1 MRGSSTYVPSQSCF
15 PTLLHDGQNATSTG
29 DTHIT
34 ALYASC
40 VRSLLAVL
48 MLVIS
53 SAPLGGV
60 QAEAPDGDVSSSFDV
75 VLMGDRQT
83 ESMSATFQEIIESR
97 VIESSIEAI
106 TGESLGMAGHLAF
119 YMEGLSP
126 WQEVLSTQSDYL
138 LLQPEATEISKHP
151 ASAGF
156 GSLSSSMTDISS
168 IAGGMPSDP
177 VLLIPWAHMRG
188 DSSRPITHGS
198 FQAMNQAIEN
208 GSMSLMGGSSTGIQF
223 AIPADE
229 AYDMVYRDVLESGSD
244 PLSANS
250 QFARLYESDGV
261 NASEEGSY
269 LVSCTILL
277 SLLDEVCDDSDRPL
291 TIDQNTAAYLENVSQ
306 RAVESMVDFDPPRS
320 DSRPKVRLDNI
331 PGGTYGI
338 QPGSSIGITIFV
350 RNYGELSRSALL
362 DINLPEGWGWEWS
375 DPTVQPGARVISIDS
390 DVGVSISALVHA
402 PDPGP
407 FAPEWKSV
415 HYATVTVLDEVGG
428 SDQWSFGLEV
438 GRTRDAGITSGGES
452 LSMPPGSIA
461 ILEVGILNKGNGV
474 DNIDVGIVGQ
484 GDISTDV
491 GAGIISQD
499 GWGAILLDSSLTTG
513 VEPWGGVTVR
523 IQLAS
528 SDDSSG
534 FFDFEIRVAPS
545 GGSYTESV
553 QVGAMIST
561 RISGSME
568 VDSDDCSYV
577 EPGDECSLDVTI
589 RNNGEG
595 RTAYSVN
602 VEGAPGWMGINGIQ
616 TLEIEGG
623 EESKITLAM
632 EIGSGSP
639 ANDDLGIEIRLMTQ
653 GLIIGSESII
663 IGIRSEAEIVISGST
678 SCTTDDEGKLL
689 LAVVIS
695 NIGMESDYVDLSIDL
710 DRSGEHGVIV
720 DSSMNNERSIRI
732 GPILP
737 GESADIGGWS
747 DSNDGSVRMEVSA
760 SPAGNPSEL
769 INAACTFSE
778 DFIAGSGD
786 GSSSIDMGLLQS
798 TFLVLISL
806 LSIGGLFQLRRTLK
820 RNKIENSTSEKFSST
835 ITAEEFSSGF
845 KRTEEEKITHN
856 REEIARSNLALDKG
870 IVDDVMEEIDDL
882 PSNDKAPVQRGS
894 LPSSDSVENLI
905 KDLME

>member
-1 MRGSSTYVPSQSCF
+1 MLSQSCF
-15 PTLLHDGQNATSTG
+15 PTLLHDSQGATSTG

-60 QAEAPDGDVSSSFDV
+60 QAETPGDQLSSSFDV

-83 ESMSATFQEIIESR
+83 ESISATFQEIMGARVTESN
-97 VIESSIEAI
+97 VQAV

-151 ASAGF
+151 TSSGF
-156 GSLSSSMTDISS
+156 VSLSSSMADISS
-168 IAGGMPSDP
+168 IAGSMPSDP
-177 VLLIPWAHMRG
+177 VLLIPWAHMMG
-188 DSSRPITHGS
+188 DSTRPITHGS
-198 FQAMNQAIEN
+198 FQTMNQAIEN
-208 GSMSLMGGSSTGIQF
+208 GSISLMEGSSTDIQF

-229 AYDMVYRDVLESGSD
+229 AYDTVYRDVLESGSD
-244 PLSANS
+244 PLDANS
-250 QFARLYESDGV
+250 QFARLYENDGV

-277 SLLDEVCDDSDRPL
+277 SLMDEVCDSSDRPPA
-291 TIDQNTAAYLENVSQ
+291 IDQNTAAYLENVSK
-306 RAVESMVDFDPPRS
+306 RVVDNMVDFNPPRS
-320 DSRPKVRLDNI
+320 DSRPKIRLDNI

-350 RNYGELSRSALL
+350 RNYGEVSRSALL
-362 DINLPEGWGWEWS
+362 DVDLPEGWSWEWS
-375 DPTVQPGARVISIDS
+375 DPTVQPGARVINIDS
-390 DVGVSISALVHA
+390 DVGVSISALIHA

-461 ILEVGILNKGNGV
+461 VLEVGILNKGNGV

-491 GAGIISQD
+491 GSGIISQD

-513 VEPWGGVTVR
+513 VEPWGDVTVR

-545 GGSYTESV
+545 GGSYTESI

-568 VDSDDCSYV
+568 IESDDCSYV
-577 EPGDECSLDVTI
+577 EPSDECSLDVTI
-589 RNNGEG
+589 RNDGEG
-595 RTAYSVN
+595 RTAYSVD

-616 TLEIEGG
+616 TLEIESGG
-623 EESKITLAM
+623 ESKITLAIG
-632 EIGSGSP
+632 IGSGSP

-653 GLIIGSESII
+653 GLIIDSESIV

-678 SCTTDDEGKLL
+678 SCTTDDEGELL

-710 DRSGEHGVIV
+710 DRSGEHGIVI
-720 DSSMNNERSIRI
+720 DSSKNNERSIRI

-737 GESADIGGWS
+737 GESANIGGWS
-747 DSNDGSVRMEVSA
+747 DPNDGSVRMEVSA

-778 DFIAGSGD
+778 DFIAGSEG
-786 GSSSIDMGLLQS
+786 GSTSIDMGLLQS
-798 TFLVLISL
+798 IFLVLISL
-806 LSIGGLFQLRRTLK
+806 LSVGGLFQLRRTLK
-820 RNKIENSTSEKFSST
+820 RNKTGSSSSEEFSST

-845 KRTEEEKITHN
+845 KRTEEEKIIQN

-870 IVDDVMEEIDDL
+870 IIDDVIGGIENL
-882 PSNDKAPVQRGS
+882 PSEGKAPIQRDS
-894 LPSSDSVENLI
+894 LPPADSVEGLI

>member
-1 MRGSSTYVPSQSCF
+1 
-15 PTLLHDGQNATSTG
+15 
-29 DTHIT
+29 
-34 ALYASC
+34 
-40 VRSLLAVL
+40 

-53 SAPLGGV
+53 SAPLGEV
-60 QAEAPDGDVSSSFDV
+60 QAETSEDELSGSFDV
-75 VLMGDRQT
+75 VMIGDRQT
-83 ESMSATFQEIIESR
+83 ESISATFQGIIGSR
-97 VIESSIEAI
+97 TTESSVEAV
-106 TGESLGMAGHLAF
+106 TGESLGIAGHLAF
-119 YMEGLSP
+119 YTEGLSP

-151 ASAGF
+151 TSSGF
-156 GSLSSSMTDISS
+156 GSLSSSMADISS
-168 IAGGMPSDP
+168 IAEGMPSDP

-188 DSSRPITHGS
+188 DSTRPITHGS

-208 GSMSLMGGSSTGIQF
+208 GSMSLMEGSSAGIQF
-223 AIPADE
+223 AIPTDE
-229 AYDMVYRDVLESGSD
+229 AYDTVYRDVLESGSD
-244 PLSANS
+244 PLDANS
-250 QFARLYESDGV
+250 QFSRLYENDGV

-277 SLLDEVCDDSDRPL
+277 SLMDEVCDSSDRPPN
-291 TIDQNTAAYLENVSQ
+291 IDQDTASYLENVSQ
-306 RAVESMVDFDPPRS
+306 RAVDNMVDFNPPRS
-320 DSRPKVRLDNI
+320 DSRPKIRLDNI

-350 RNYGELSRSALL
+350 RNYGEVSRSALL
-362 DINLPEGWGWEWS
+362 DVDLPEGWGWEWS
-375 DPTVQPGARVISIDS
+375 DPTVQPGARVINVDS
-390 DVGVSISALVHA
+390 DVGVSISALIHA
-402 PDPGP
+402 PNPGP
-407 FAPEWKSV
+407 LAPEWKSV

-484 GDISTDV
+484 GDISADV
-491 GAGIISQD
+491 GSGIISQD

-513 VEPWGGVTVR
+513 VGPWKDVTVR

-568 VDSDDCSYV
+568 IDSDDCSYV
-577 EPGDECSLDVTI
+577 EPSDECSLDVTI
-589 RNNGEG
+589 RNGGEG
-595 RTAYSVN
+595 RTTYSVD
-602 VEGAPGWMGINGIQ
+602 VEGAPSWMGISGIQ
-616 TLEIEGG
+616 TLEIESG
-623 EESKITLAM
+623 EESKITLDM
-632 EIGSGSP
+632 GIGSGSP

-653 GLIIGSESII
+653 GLIIDSESIV
-663 IGIRSEAEIVISGST
+663 IGIRSEAEIVITGST
-678 SCTTDDEGKLL
+678 SCTTNDEGELL
-689 LAVVIS
+689 LEVVIS

-710 DRSGEHGVIV
+710 DRDGEHGIIV
-720 DSSMNNERSIRI
+720 DSSKNNERSIRI

-737 GESADIGGWS
+737 GESTNIGGWS
-747 DSNDGSVRMEVSA
+747 DSSDGSVRMEVSA

-769 INAACTFSE
+769 INAACTFSG
-778 DFIAGSGD
+778 DFIAGSD
-786 GSSSIDMGLLQS
+786 GASTSIDMGLLQS
-798 TFLVLISL
+798 IFLVLISL
-806 LSIGGLFQLRRTLK
+806 LSVGGLFQFRRILK
-820 RNKIENSTSEKFSST
+820 RNKIENLASEEFSST

-845 KRTEEEKITHN
+845 RRTEEEKIIQN

-870 IVDDVMEEIDDL
+870 IIDDVIGEIEDL
-882 PSNDKAPVQRGS
+882 PSESRVPIQRDS
-894 LPSSDSVENLI
+894 LPPADSVEDLI
-905 KDLME
+905 KDLIE

>member
-1 MRGSSTYVPSQSCF
+1 
-15 PTLLHDGQNATSTG
+15 
-29 DTHIT
+29 
-34 ALYASC
+34 
-40 VRSLLAVL
+40 

-53 SAPLGGV
+53 STPLGGV
-60 QAEAPDGDVSSSFDV
+60 QAEDPEDDGSSSFDI

-83 ESMSATFQEIIESR
+83 ESMSATFQGIVESR
-97 VIESSIEAI
+97 VIESSIEVI
-106 TGESLGMAGHLAF
+106 TGESLGVTGHLAF

-126 WQEVLSTQSDYL
+126 WLEVLSTQSDYL
-138 LLQPEATEISKHP
+138 LIQPEATEISRHP
-151 ASAGF
+151 TSAGF
-156 GSLSSSMTDISS
+156 TSLSSSITDLSS

-177 VLLIPWAHMRG
+177 VLLVPWAHMRG
-188 DSSRPITHGS
+188 DPLRPITQGS
-198 FQAMNQAIEN
+198 FQAMSQAIDN
-208 GSMSLMGGSSTGIQF
+208 GSMSLIEDPSSGVQF
-223 AIPADE
+223 VIPAGK
-229 AYDMVYRDVLESGSD
+229 AYDVVYRDVLESGSD
-244 PLSANS
+244 PLDPNS

-277 SLLDEVCDDSDRPL
+277 SLLDEVCDNSDRPL
-291 TIDQNTAAYLENVSQ
+291 TIDQSVAAYLENVSQ
-306 RAVESMVDFDPPRS
+306 RVVDSMVDFDPPRS

-331 PGGTYGI
+331 PGGIYGI
-338 QPGSSIGITIFV
+338 QPGSSIGVTIFV

-362 DINLPEGWGWEWS
+362 DVDLPEGWDWGWS
-375 DPTVQPGARVISIDS
+375 DPTVQPGARVINIDS
-390 DVGVSISALVHA
+390 DVGVSIPALIHA
-402 PDPGP
+402 PNPGP

-415 HYATVTVLDEVGG
+415 HYATVTVIDEVGG
-428 SDQWSFGLEV
+428 SDMWSFGLEV

-461 ILEVGILNKGNGV
+461 ILEVGILNKGNGA
-474 DNIDVGIVGQ
+474 DDIDIGIVGQ

-491 GAGIISQD
+491 GASIISQD
-499 GWGAILLDSSLTTG
+499 GWGAILLDSSLTTDM
-513 VEPWGGVTVR
+513 EPWKGVTVR

-545 GGSYTESV
+545 GNSYTESV

-568 VDSDDCSYV
+568 VDSDNCSYV
-577 EPGDECSLDVTI
+577 ETRDECSLDVTI
-589 RNNGEG
+589 RNNGDG

-602 VEGAPGWMGINGIQ
+602 VEGAPSWMGINGLQ
-616 TLEIEGG
+616 TVEIEGG
-623 EESKITLAM
+623 GESKITLVI
-632 EIGSGSP
+632 EIKTGSP
-639 ANDDLGIEIRLMTQ
+639 ANDDLGIEIRLITQ
-653 GLIIGSESII
+653 GLIIDSENII
-663 IGIRSEAEIVISGST
+663 IGIRSEAEIVILGGT

-710 DRSGEHGVIV
+710 DRSGEHGIIV
-720 DSSMNNERSIRI
+720 NSSMNNERSIRI

-778 DFIAGSGD
+778 DFIIGSGN
-786 GSSSIDMGLLQS
+786 GSSSIDVGLLQS

-820 RNKIENSTSEKFSST
+820 PNKIENSTSEEFSST

-870 IVDDVMEEIDDL
+870 IVDDVIEEIDNL
-882 PSNDKAPVQRGS
+882 PSNNKVPGQRNS

>member
-1 MRGSSTYVPSQSCF
+1 MLSQSYF
-15 PTLLHDGQNATSTG
+15 PTLLHDSQGATSTG

-60 QAEAPDGDVSSSFDV
+60 QAETPGDQLSSSFDV

-83 ESMSATFQEIIESR
+83 ESISATFQEIMGAQVTESN
-97 VIESSIEAI
+97 VQAV

-126 WQEVLSTQSDYL
+126 WQEVLSMQSDYL

-151 ASAGF
+151 TSSGF
-156 GSLSSSMTDISS
+156 VSLSSSMADISS
-168 IAGGMPSDP
+168 IAGSMPSDP
-177 VLLIPWAHMRG
+177 VLLIPWAHMMG
-188 DSSRPITHGS
+188 DSTRPITHGS
-198 FQAMNQAIEN
+198 FQTMNQAIEN
-208 GSMSLMGGSSTGIQF
+208 GSISLMEGSSTDIQF

-229 AYDMVYRDVLESGSD
+229 AYDTVYRDVLESGSD
-244 PLSANS
+244 PLDANS
-250 QFARLYESDGV
+250 QFARLYENDGV

-277 SLLDEVCDDSDRPL
+277 SLMDEVCDGSDRPPA
-291 TIDQNTAAYLENVSQ
+291 IDQNTAAYLENVSK
-306 RAVESMVDFDPPRS
+306 RVVDNMVDFNPPRS
-320 DSRPKVRLDNI
+320 DSRPKIRLDNI

-350 RNYGELSRSALL
+350 RNYGEVSRSALL
-362 DINLPEGWGWEWS
+362 DVDLPEGWSWEWS
-375 DPTVQPGARVISIDS
+375 DPTVQPGARVINIDS
-390 DVGVSISALVHA
+390 DAGVSISALIHA

-461 ILEVGILNKGNGV
+461 VLEVGILNKGNGV

-491 GAGIISQD
+491 GSGIISQD
-499 GWGAILLDSSLTTG
+499 GWGAILLDSSLTMG
-513 VEPWGGVTVR
+513 VEPWEDVTVR

-545 GGSYTESV
+545 GGSYTESI

-568 VDSDDCSYV
+568 IESDDCSYV
-577 EPGDECSLDVTI
+577 EPSDECSLDVTI
-589 RNNGEG
+589 RNDGEG
-595 RTAYSVN
+595 RTAYSVD

-616 TLEIEGG
+616 TLEIESGG
-623 EESKITLAM
+623 ESKITLAIG
-632 EIGSGSP
+632 IGSGSP
-639 ANDDLGIEIRLMTQ
+639 TNDDLGIEIRLMTQ
-653 GLIIGSESII
+653 GLIIDSESIV

-678 SCTTDDEGKLL
+678 SCTTDDEGELL

-710 DRSGEHGVIV
+710 DRSGEHGIVI
-720 DSSMNNERSIRI
+720 DSSKNNERSIRI

-737 GESADIGGWS
+737 GGSANIGGWS
-747 DSNDGSVRMEVSA
+747 DPNDGSVRMEVSA

-778 DFIAGSGD
+778 DFIAGSEG
-786 GSSSIDMGLLQS
+786 GSTSIDMGLLQS
-798 TFLVLISL
+798 IFLVLISL
-806 LSIGGLFQLRRTLK
+806 LSVGGLFQLRRTLK
-820 RNKIENSTSEKFSST
+820 RNKTGSSSSEEFSST

-845 KRTEEEKITHN
+845 KRTEEEKIIQN

-870 IVDDVMEEIDDL
+870 IIDDVIGGIENL
-882 PSNDKAPVQRGS
+882 PSEGKAPIQRDS
-894 LPSSDSVENLI
+894 LPPADSVEGLI

>member
-1 MRGSSTYVPSQSCF
+1 MQESSTYMPSQSCY
-15 PTLLHDGQNATSTG
+15 PTLLHDGQGTTTTG

-53 SAPLGGV
+53 SASLEGV
-60 QAEAPDGDVSSSFDV
+60 QADTSEDELSTSFDV
-75 VLMGDRQT
+75 ILMGDRQT
-83 ESMSATFQEIIESR
+83 ESISETFQDIIGAR
-97 VIESSIEAI
+97 TTESSVEAV

-151 ASAGF
+151 SSSGF
-156 GSLSSSMTDISS
+156 GSLSSSMADISS

-208 GSMSLMGGSSTGIQF
+208 GSTSLMVGSSTGIQF
-223 AIPADE
+223 AIPTDE
-229 AYDMVYRDVLESGSD
+229 AYDTVYRDVLESGFD
-244 PLSANS
+244 PLDANS
-250 QFARLYESDGV
+250 QFSRLYENDGV
-261 NASEEGSY
+261 NASQEGSY

-277 SLLDEVCDDSDRPL
+277 SLMDQVCDGSDRPL
-291 TIDQNTAAYLENVSQ
+291 AIDQDTAAYLENVSQ
-306 RAVESMVDFDPPRS
+306 RAVNNMVDFNTPSS
-320 DSRPKVRLDNI
+320 DSRPKIRLDNI

-350 RNYGELSRSALL
+350 RNYGEVQRSALL
-362 DINLPEGWGWEWS
+362 DVDLPVGWGWEWS
-375 DPTVQPGARVISIDS
+375 DPTVQPGARVLNIDS
-390 DVGVSISALVHA
+390 DVGVSISALIHA
-402 PDPGP
+402 PNPGP
-407 FAPEWKSV
+407 FAPEWKSL

-428 SDQWSFGLEV
+428 NDQWSFALEV

-474 DNIDVGIVGQ
+474 DDIDIGIVGQ
-484 GDISTDV
+484 GDISNDV
-491 GAGIISQD
+491 GSGIISQD

-513 VEPWGGVTVR
+513 VEPWGDVIVR

-528 SDDSSG
+528 SEDSSG

-561 RISGSME
+561 RISGSM
-568 VDSDDCSYV
+568 VIDSDDCSYV
-577 EPGDECSLDVTI
+577 EPNDECSLDVTI
-589 RNNGEG
+589 RNDGEG
-595 RTAYSVN
+595 RTAYSID
-602 VEGAPGWMGINGIQ
+602 VEGAPDWMGVDGIQ
-616 TLEIEGG
+616 TLEIESGG
-623 EESKITLAM
+623 ESRVTLAM
-632 EIGSGSP
+632 GIGSGSP
-639 ANDDLGIEIRLMTQ
+639 ANDDLGVEIRLITQ
-653 GLIIGSESII
+653 GLIIDSEDVV
-663 IGIRSEAEIVISGST
+663 IGIRSEAEIVITGST
-678 SCTTDDEGKLL
+678 SCTTGDEGELL
-689 LAVVIS
+689 LAFFIS

-710 DRSGEHGVIV
+710 DRSGEHGIVV
-720 DSSMNNERSIRI
+720 DSSKNNERSVRI

-737 GESADIGGWS
+737 GESASIGGWS

-769 INAACTFSE
+769 ISAACTFSE
-778 DFIAGSGD
+778 EFIAGNEG
-786 GSSSIDMGLLQS
+786 GSASIDMGLLQ
-798 TFLVLISL
+798 TAFLVLISL
-806 LSIGGLFQLRRTLK
+806 FSLVGLFQLRRTLE
-820 RNKIENSTSEKFSST
+820 RNKTKNLASEEFSST

-845 KRTEEEKITHN
+845 RRTEEKKIIQN
-856 REEIARSNLALDKG
+856 REEIARSNLALDEG
-870 IVDDVMEEIDDL
+870 IVDDVIGEIENL
-882 PSNDKAPVQRGS
+882 PPGSKKPVQRNS
-894 LPSSDSVENLI
+894 ISPADSVEGLI

>member
-1 MRGSSTYVPSQSCF
+1 MLSQSCF
-15 PTLLHDGQNATSTG
+15 PTLLHDSQGATSTG

-60 QAEAPDGDVSSSFDV
+60 QAETPGDQLSSSFDV

-83 ESMSATFQEIIESR
+83 ESISATFQEIIGAR
-97 VIESSIEAI
+97 ATESSVQAV

-151 ASAGF
+151 TSSGF
-156 GSLSSSMTDISS
+156 VSLSSSMADISS
-168 IAGGMPSDP
+168 IAGSMPSDP
-177 VLLIPWAHMRG
+177 VLLIPWAHMMG
-188 DSSRPITHGS
+188 DSTRPITHGS
-198 FQAMNQAIEN
+198 FQTMNQAIEN
-208 GSMSLMGGSSTGIQF
+208 GSISLMEGSSTDIQF

-229 AYDMVYRDVLESGSD
+229 AYDTVYRDVLESGSD
-244 PLSANS
+244 PLDANS
-250 QFARLYESDGV
+250 QFARLYENDGV

-277 SLLDEVCDDSDRPL
+277 SLMDEVCDSSDRPPA
-291 TIDQNTAAYLENVSQ
+291 IDQNTAAYLENVSK
-306 RAVESMVDFDPPRS
+306 RVVDNMVDFNPPRS
-320 DSRPKVRLDNI
+320 DSRPKIRLDNI

-350 RNYGELSRSALL
+350 RNYGEVSRSALL
-362 DINLPEGWGWEWS
+362 DVDLPEGWSWEWS
-375 DPTVQPGARVISIDS
+375 DPTVQPGARVINVDS
-390 DVGVSISALVHA
+390 DVGVSISALIHA
-402 PDPGP
+402 PNPGP

-491 GAGIISQD
+491 GSGIISQD

-513 VEPWGGVTVR
+513 VEPWGDVTVR

-545 GGSYTESV
+545 GESYTESI

-568 VDSDDCSYV
+568 IESDDCSYV
-577 EPGDECSLDVTI
+577 EPSDECSLDVTI
-589 RNNGEG
+589 RNDGEG
-595 RTAYSVN
+595 RTAYSVD
-602 VEGAPGWMGINGIQ
+602 VEGAPGWMGVNGIQ
-616 TLEIEGG
+616 TLEIESGG
-623 EESKITLAM
+623 ESKITLAIG
-632 EIGSGSP
+632 IGSGSP

-653 GLIIGSESII
+653 GLIIDSESIV
-663 IGIRSEAEIVISGST
+663 IGIRSEAEIVISSST
-678 SCTTDDEGKLL
+678 SCTTDDEGELL

-710 DRSGEHGVIV
+710 DRSGEHGIVI
-720 DSSMNNERSIRI
+720 DSSKNNERSIRI

-737 GESADIGGWS
+737 GESANIGGWS
-747 DSNDGSVRMEVSA
+747 DPNDGSVRMEVSA

-778 DFIAGSGD
+778 DFIAGSEG
-786 GSSSIDMGLLQS
+786 GSTSIDVGLLQS
-798 TFLVLISL
+798 IFLVLISL
-806 LSIGGLFQLRRTLK
+806 LSVGGLFQLRRTLK
-820 RNKIENSTSEKFSST
+820 RNKTESSSSEEFSST

-845 KRTEEEKITHN
+845 KRTEEEKIIQN

-870 IVDDVMEEIDDL
+870 IIDDVIGGIENL
-882 PSNDKAPVQRGS
+882 PSEGKAPIQRDS
-894 LPSSDSVENLI
+894 LPPADSVEGLI

>member
-1 MRGSSTYVPSQSCF
+1 MPLQSYF
-15 PTLLHDGQNATSTG
+15 PTLLHDGRDAAFTG

-60 QAEAPDGDVSSSFDV
+60 QAETPGDGVSSSFDV

-83 ESMSATFQEIIESR
+83 ESISSTFQGIIGSR
-97 VIESSIEAI
+97 AAGSNIEAV

-119 YMEGLSP
+119 YLEGLSP
-126 WQEVLSTQSDYL
+126 WQEVLSRQSDYL

-151 ASAGF
+151 TSSGF
-156 GSLSSSMTDISS
+156 TSLSSSVADISS
-168 IAGGMPSDP
+168 IAGSMPSDP

-188 DSSRPITHGS
+188 DSTRPITHGS

-208 GSMSLMGGSSTGIQF
+208 GSMSLMDGSSTGIQF
-223 AIPADE
+223 AIPTDE
-229 AYDMVYRDVLESGSD
+229 AYDTVYRDVLESGSD
-244 PLSANS
+244 PLDANS
-250 QFARLYESDGV
+250 QFARLYDNDGV

-277 SLLDEVCDDSDRPL
+277 SLTDEVCDSSDRPL
-291 TIDQNTAAYLENVSQ
+291 AIDQNTASYLENVSQ
-306 RAVESMVDFDPPRS
+306 RAVDNMVNFNPPRS
-320 DSRPKVRLDNI
+320 DSRPKIRLDNI

-350 RNYGELSRSALL
+350 RNYGEVPRSALL
-362 DINLPEGWGWEWS
+362 DIDLPEGWGWEWS
-375 DPTVQPGARVISIDS
+375 DPTVQPGARVINVGS
-390 DVGVSISALVHA
+390 DVGVSISALIHA
-402 PDPGP
+402 PNPGP

-415 HYATVTVLDEVGG
+415 HYATVSVLDEVGG

-461 ILEVGILNKGNGV
+461 ILEVGVLNKGNGV

-491 GAGIISQD
+491 GGGIISQD

-513 VEPWGGVTVR
+513 VGPWEDVTVR

-545 GGSYTESV
+545 GESYTESV

-568 VDSDDCSYV
+568 IDSDDCSYV
-577 EPGDECSLDVTI
+577 EPSDECSLDVTI
-589 RNNGEG
+589 RNGGEG
-595 RTAYSVN
+595 RTAYSVD
-602 VEGAPGWMGINGIQ
+602 VEGAPSWMGINGIQ
-616 TLEIEGG
+616 TLEIESGG
-623 EESKITLAM
+623 ESKITLGM
-632 EIGSGSP
+632 GIGSGSP

-653 GLIIGSESII
+653 GLIIDSESIV

-678 SCTTDDEGKLL
+678 SCMTNDEGELL
-689 LAVVIS
+689 LGVVIS

-710 DRSGEHGVIV
+710 DMDLDHGIV
-720 DSSMNNERSIRI
+720 LDSSKGNERSIRI

-737 GESADIGGWS
+737 GESAYIGGWS
-747 DSNDGSVRMEVSA
+747 DSNDESVRMEVSA

-778 DFIAGSGD
+778 DFIAGSDGD
-786 GSSSIDMGLLQS
+786 STSIDMGLLQS
-798 TFLVLISL
+798 IFLVLISL
-806 LSIGGLFQLRRTLK
+806 LCVGGLFQLRSTLK
-820 RNKIENSTSEKFSST
+820 RNKIENIASNQLSST

-845 KRTEEEKITHN
+845 KRTEAEKIVHD

-870 IVDDVMEEIDDL
+870 IIDDVIGEIEDL
-882 PSNDKAPVQRGS
+882 PSEGKASMQRDS
-894 LPSSDSVENLI
+894 LPPTDSVEDLI
-905 KDLME
+905 KDLIE